1 MMKKLFLPWLPGL
14 ALAPLLMAG
23 PISVAELNYRP
34 ANDVDEEYIEL
45 INTSG
50 AAYNLNGCQFTTGIT
65 YTFGALTLAP
75 GQRVVVC
82 RDRSKLAA
90 RYGSVQNL
98 AASTY
103 SGRFS
108 DDGETV
114 VLLAADGSELIRL
127 QYRPD
132 GDWPSRANGLGS
144 SLEAVNPDGDL
155 SDPGNWRSSTEYLGS
170 PGRAGVGPMR
180 RIIINEVLAHT
191 DPPLEDAIELH
202 NVTDQPI
209 DMGGWYLSSQRS
221 KPTRFRIP
229 APWVVPAR
237 GYTVF
242 YAYQFDS
249 ASPAPGD
256 DPFALNSFQGDEAVV
271 VSTDNQGNLQYWMDA
286 VSFGATQNGVSLGRF
301 PNAAGPLVPMS
312 QLSLGTSISASNPPE
327 LLPVF
332 RTGSGASNAYPM
344 VGPLVFNRIQYRPGV
359 DGDEFVELINS
370 SAFQVPLFDPANP
383 GNGWKIGGGIDYIF
397 QEQTV
402 LGPGEKVLI
411 VPIDPAAFRTKYNL
425 PTSQRISGPF
435 TSQLSNTGERVAL
448 FKPDPP
454 QLPPHPD
461 AGLVP
466 YILVEQVSYS
476 PDSPW
481 PSGANG
487 TGAALQRIN
496 PLQFADDPSAWTL
509 DTLAPV
515 PALRV
520 DWDGTSLV
528 LRWNAVT
535 DQLLVLESIGSPTAT
550 PWLEVA
556 VIEPG
561 VVSRSVSTSDLARF
575 YRLRRR

>member
-1 MMKKLFLPWLPGL
+1 MMKKLLLPCLPGL
-14 ALAPLLMAG
+14 ALAPLLVAG

-34 ANDVDEEYIEL
+34 ANDGDEEYIEL
-45 INTSG
+45 INTS
-50 AAYNLNGCQFTTGIT
+50 ASAYDLTGCQFTTGVT

-75 GQRVVVC
+75 GQRIVVC

-98 AASTY
+98 APSTY

-108 DDGETV
+108 DDGESV
-114 VLLAADGSELIRL
+114 VLLAANGSDLIRF

-144 SLEAVNPDGDL
+144 SLETVNPDGDL
-155 SDPGNWRSSTEYLGS
+155 SDPANWRSSTEYLGS
-170 PGRAGVGPMR
+170 PGKTGVGPMR
-180 RIIINEVLAHT
+180 RIVINELLAHT

-209 DMGGWYLSSQRS
+209 DIGGWYLSSQRS

-229 APWVVPAR
+229 PPWVVPAR
-237 GYTVF
+237 GYSVF
-242 YAYQFDS
+242 YQYQFDS

-256 DPFALNSFQGDEAVV
+256 DPFALNSSVGDEAVV
-271 VSTDNQGNLQYWMDA
+271 LSTDTNGNLQYWMDA

-301 PNAAGPLVPMS
+301 PNATGPLVPMS

-332 RTGSGASNAYPM
+332 RTGTGASNAYPL
-344 VGPLVFNRIQYRPGV
+344 VGPLVFNRIQYRPSVG
-359 DGDEFVELINS
+359 DDEFVELINN
-370 SAFQVPLFDPANP
+370 SAFQVPLFDPASP
-383 GNGWKIGGGIDYIF
+383 GNGWKIGGGIDYTF

-402 LGPGEKVLI
+402 LNPGETVLV
-411 VPIDPAAFRTKYNL
+411 VPIDPGAFRTKYNL
-425 PTSQRISGPF
+425 PASQRISGPF
-435 TSQLSNTGERVAL
+435 TSQLSNTGERIAL

-466 YILVEQVSYS
+466 FILVEEVRYS

-481 PSGANG
+481 PTGANG
-487 TGAALQRIN
+487 TGTALQRIN
-496 PLQFADDPSAWTL
+496 PLQYANDPLAWTL
-509 DTLAPV
+509 DALAPV
-515 PALRV
+515 PRLGV
-520 DWDGTSLV
+520 DWNGTSLV
-528 LRWNAVT
+528 LRWSAVP
-535 DQLLVLESIGSPTAT
+535 DQQMVLESVDNPAST

-561 VVSRSVSTSDLARF
+561 VASHPVTPANLARF